1 MKITP
6 LEIKRQQFKKVM
18 RGYDP
23 VEVETFLDMLSNDM
37 EEQLRSTKELKD
49 RILELETQLA
59 DYKNMEKTLQQTLM
73 QAQEASGRSIENSR
87 KEAELIMKE
96 AELKGAQI
104 VEKARTDFSRI
115 KDQISSLKARK
126 QSVISRLKVLLSS
139 EIDLI
144 RALEIDEED
153 DRGAKDGSKGT
164 GKDNLELDTILKNL

>member
-37 EEQLRSTKELKD
+37 EEQLRSTKDLRD
-49 RILELETQLA
+49 RTIELETQLA

-96 AELKGAQI
+96 AELKAAQI
-104 VEKARTDFSRI
+104 IDKARADFSRI
-115 KDQISSLKARK
+115 KEQISSLKARK

-153 DRGAKDGSKGT
+153 RPTQDGSKGT
-164 GKDNLELDTILKNL
+164 GKDNLELDSILKNL